1 MPTPEKTGPAK
12 EPPRPAIADEESLV
26 ATLTIE
32 ELQHLLATAKTPEQ
46 QDKLADSLSG

>member
-1 MPTPEKTGPAK
+1 MPTPEKARPAK
-12 EPPRPAIADEESLV
+12 EPPRPAIVDEESLV

-32 ELQHLLATAKTPEQ
+32 ELQHLLATAKTPQQ